1 MLDKDEEDQLEKGV
15 LKRVQGEGNILHITK
30 RTKAKWIGHIF
41 CRNWLL
47 KHVIFRKI
55 EKRIEVTGKRERR
68 RKQILDGFKAK
79 RGKLKLKE
87 AALDRTLW
95 GNVFGR
101 GKGAVLRLIK
111 EWWYYCV
118 YYFLSVEHFIYISF
132 LYFLGILRLTLHV
145 YF

>member
-1 MLDKDEEDQLEKGV
+1 
-15 LKRVQGEGNILHITK
+15 
-30 RTKAKWIGHIF
+30 
-41 CRNWLL
+41 
-47 KHVIFRKI
+47 
-55 EKRIEVTGKRERR
+55 VTGKRERR

-111 EWWYYCV
+111 E
-118 YYFLSVEHFIYISF
+118 
-132 LYFLGILRLTLHV
+132 
-145 YF
+145 